1 MEMPKQKKIL
11 MPRGAIQKKAEWS
24 GTRGSYLTH
33 IPNLSRDTL
42 EEIEVV
48 PIREPFTYSRVVYDH
63 DRSEYV
69 YEVWEP
75 QLNAEEK
82 EFLDM
87 IKDSL
92 NRTLEYEWD
101 KMAEKDKKE
110 YLQEAV
116 DSFIK
121 SRGLRLAPASKDKLV
136 YCIIR
141 DFVGYGP
148 VDVLMADPRIED
160 VSCDG
165 TGIPLFIFHQKFE
178 SIKTN
183 VVFDDD
189 DGLNSFAVMLGQR
202 CAKQI
207 SVANPILD
215 GTSVEGHRVQATYS
229 HEVTT
234 RGSSFTIRRYKEKP
248 FTPVELVKFG
258 TASAE
263 MVAYLW
269 VAVENGKS
277 MMVCGGTASGKTA
290 TLNSAAL
297 FIRPGAKIVS
307 IEDTREINLHH
318 ENWIPGTTRS
328 GVGGRGPDGKAGG
341 EIDMYA
347 LVRAA
352 LRQRPNYI
360 VVGEVRGKETYTMF
374 QAMAT
379 GHPTMSTMH
388 ADSVKS
394 MVNRLENPPIN
405 TPRILLTALNFV
417 IIQSHA
423 RIGDSIVRRM
433 KQIVELVGFEP
444 ETNELITNT
453 VYEWDAATDTFVY
466 KGHSFLFDE
475 IMEMKNMTHEEMEAE
490 FQRRVDIINYMLQ
503 KNLID
508 FREIAKIV
516 VQYWTGSDPELED
529 NLLKAHIRLRPEEY
543 LAVAWMNT
551 TFAAVG
557 AVVAAFVAALFL
569 LILSIPIV
577 TLLTIFALVAAIPI
591 FFSYMYAFGLP
602 VGYHG
607 KPAGMAKKRG
617 HKIDKRI
624 SGAMSFISAMA
635 SADVPVDVIFKELS
649 KQTIYGEVAKE
660 AEWITRDTELLG
672 LDILTAIR
680 KAAQRSPSSKFSDF
694 LQGVVTTSTSGGQLK
709 PYFLVKAEQF
719 EKEDR
724 LEMRKKMETLGMLAE
739 SFVTVVVAFPLFLVV
754 IMAIMALISKTGSGF
769 VVLLL
774 YVVVALMIPM
784 SQFGFIFVIWNMEQE
799 G

>member
-48 PIREPFTYSRVVYDH
+48 PIREPYTYSRVVYDH

-75 QLNAEEK
+75 QLNADEK

-121 SRGLRLAPASKDKLV
+121 SRGLRLAPASKDKIV
-136 YCIIR
+136 YYIIR

-148 VDVLMADPRIED
+148 VDVLMSDLRIED

-165 TGIPLFIFHQKFE
+165 IGIPLFIFHQKFE
-178 SIKTN
+178 SIKTS
-183 VVFDDD
+183 VIFDDED
-189 DGLNSFAVMLGQR
+189 ALNSFTVMLGQR
-202 CAKQI
+202 CGKQI

-229 HEVTT
+229 KEVTT

-307 IEDTREINLHH
+307 IEDTREINLPH

-328 GVGGRGPDGKAGG
+328 GVGERGADGKAGG
-341 EIDMYA
+341 EIDMYD

-417 IIQSHA
+417 VIQTHA
-423 RIGDSIVRRM
+423 RIGDSIVRRI
-433 KQIVELVGFEP
+433 KQVVELVGFEP

-475 IMEMKNMTHEEMEAE
+475 IMEMRNMTHEESEAGVGE
-490 FQRRVDIINYMLQ
+490 PVPEGTGRMAHVREVRPSPRAPRPRARGQPAEGPHQAAAGGVSRGRLDEHDLRRGRLRRRGLRTRPLPVHPANRHFLPPDLPGPRGRPADLLLLHALLRPPGRTQGEAAIHGEEAGHEDRQADLRRDVVHLRHGVRRRPGGRDLQGALQADRLRRGRPRGGMDHPRHRAPRPGHPERDPEGGAAFPFQQVPGLPAGRRHDVHERGSAQAVLPRQGGTVREGGPPRDAEEDGDARHARRV
-503 KNLID
+503 
-508 FREIAKIV
+508 
-516 VQYWTGSDPELED
+516 
-529 NLLKAHIRLRPEEY
+529 LRD
-543 LAVAWMNT
+543 
-551 TFAAVG
+551 G
-557 AVVAAFVAALFL
+557 RR
-569 LILSIPIV
+569 
-577 TLLTIFALVAAIPI
+577 
-591 FFSYMYAFGLP
+591 GLP
-602 VGYHG
+602 AFPGRDHG
-607 KPAGMAKKRG
+607 DHGPHQQGKLGQRTRAPLRG
-617 HKIDKRI
+617 GRPD
-624 SGAMSFISAMA
+624 
-635 SADVPVDVIFKELS
+635 DPPQPVRLHL
-649 KQTIYGEVAKE
+649 
-660 AEWITRDTELLG
+660 RDLEHGT
-672 LDILTAIR
+672 
-680 KAAQRSPSSKFSDF
+680 
-694 LQGVVTTSTSGGQLK
+694 GGQ
-709 PYFLVKAEQF
+709 
-719 EKEDR
+719 
-724 LEMRKKMETLGMLAE
+724 
-739 SFVTVVVAFPLFLVV
+739 
-754 IMAIMALISKTGSGF
+754 
-769 VVLLL
+769 
-774 YVVVALMIPM
+774 
-784 SQFGFIFVIWNMEQE
+784 
-799 G
+799 